1 MARKQHETIVSPIL
15 FARRQLPVAKET
27 KKNDRF
33 LKCLHISVINL
44 SQHFRKTI

>member
-27 KKNDRF
+27 KKKRQISEM
-33 LKCLHISVINL
+33 LTHIC
-44 SQHFRKTI
+44 H